1 METWYTCI
9 EPNCMNHYCS
19 LLLCLVAQSDLIP
32 CDPMDCSSPGF
43 SGHRTSQAGILE
55 WVAISSSRGSYRP
68 RDWTRVSCIGGGF
81 FTTMK
86 AHESLLCISNGAMKI
101 LSLLFCFMFVGCF
114 SIFHLNTCWAFLWPH
129 LVTSHFAPLQRP
141 SSFYSG
147 LQAWLQLIFR
157 VHVCVTCLD
166 STALSYIFQL
176 WASLGAVMTISV
188 YCLLIL
194 WLLVLFAHKFMSPW
208 RGQAVSFCEE
218 PGTDLWLW
226 KFVEWMFRP
235 CWIDWKMFEIVTES
249 LLLER
254 VKWGWSV
261 WSWFWPDPWV
271 CTMLMSPWCEGWFI
285 LICVHSI
292 ERGHLHRAL
301 NSCLVCWCFL

>member
-1 METWYTCI
+1 MHFKWSYENTVPFVLLHVCRMFLHLSFKYLLSISMTPPCHLSLCTFAETI
-9 EPNCMNHYCS
+9 F
-19 LLLCLVAQSDLIP
+19 LLLWPPSLTPAHLQGPCVCDLPWLHCSELHIP
-32 CDPMDCSSPGF
+32 
-43 SGHRTSQAGILE
+43 
-55 WVAISSSRGSYRP
+55 
-68 RDWTRVSCIGGGF
+68 
-81 FTTMK
+81 
-86 AHESLLCISNGAMKI
+86 
-101 LSLLFCFMFVGCF
+101 
-114 SIFHLNTCWAFLWPH
+114 
-129 LVTSHFAPLQRP
+129 
-141 SSFYSG
+141 
-147 LQAWLQLIFR
+147 
-157 VHVCVTCLD
+157 
-166 STALSYIFQL
+166 ALG
-176 WASLGAVMTISV
+176 SLGAVMTISV